1 MTVVSTQSRNS
12 RANTG
17 DTNMSNGRDFDC
29 QSNYLIRVKG
39 TLDAK
44 WSDWFDGMTITPKEE
59 NQTELAGPITDQ
71 ASLYGMLTKILDLG
85 LPLLY
90 VERLEER

>member
-1 MTVVSTQSRNS
+1 
-12 RANTG
+12 
-17 DTNMSNGRDFDC
+17 MSNGRDFDRR
-29 QSNYLIRVKG
+29 SNYLIRVQG

-44 WSDWFDGMTITPKEE
+44 WSDWFDGMSIAPIAET
-59 NQTELAGPITDQ
+59 QTELTGPIADQ